1 MFTQLKSIDL
11 NNIGK
16 LFLKIMSICSS
27 LIKMSNVAFCKYY
40 VLPVS
45 ALVTYDTATK
55 TKCQAVVVQ
64 PSTFTRFYN
73 ILRHKCY

>member
-1 MFTQLKSIDL
+1 M
-11 NNIGK
+11 
-16 LFLKIMSICSS
+16 
-27 LIKMSNVAFCKYY
+27 KMSNTAFCKYY

-73 ILRHKCY
+73 ILRHKYY